1 MTTAVKPRPEGDAL
15 RETKAR
21 RPRRVERWRW
31 FVALALAG
39 AATTAGVGYLVGV
52 WLAALLIV
60 GAHEA
65 GHAVAARRLGIP
77 TSIMVIGVGPRVAR
91 FVVRRLPIEIRSVPM
106 LGWVE
111 MDRDRVPVG
120 SPRVAAV
127 YAAGPAASLLL
138 SVAVLLVAFA
148 WFQGPTNVGI
158 TDARYSVRTTV
169 EAAQGLWTAPF
180 RPLLDVVGSSRHE
193 PERAAANAAGRS
205 GRSSDRATTEDGDRE
220 VSSIIGITAAAPR
233 NVETHGAGWIFIAV
247 AALSASVAGL
257 NLLPAWGLDGHGIL
271 EEMAGTILR
280 RNSTWGRR
288 ARRAVA
294 AAGVV
299 TASLLLWLLVTAV
312 IGRHRRTRLN
322 RGHRSPPASRPLP
335 PALRTRR

>member
-1 MTTAVKPRPEGDAL
+1 MTTAVKPRSEGDAL

-31 FVALALAG
+31 FVALAI
-39 AATTAGVGYLVGV
+39 AATASTAGVGYLVGV

-65 GHAVAARRLGIP
+65 GHAVVARRLGIP

-91 FVVRRLPIEIRSVPM
+91 FRVRGLPIEIRSVPL

-111 MDRDRVPVG
+111 MDRDRVPTA

-138 SVAVLLVAFA
+138 SVAVLLAAFA

-158 TDARYSVRTTV
+158 TDARYSVRTTA
-169 EAAQGLWTAPF
+169 EAAQGMWTAPF
-180 RPLLDVVGSSRHE
+180 RPLVGSSRHE
-193 PERAAANAAGRS
+193 PEGAANAAGTSR
-205 GRSSDRATTEDGDRE
+205 RSSDRATAEDGDRE
-220 VSSIIGITAAAPR
+220 VSSIIGITAATPR
-233 NVETHGAGWIFIAV
+233 SVESHGVGWIFMAV

-257 NLLPAWGLDGHGIL
+257 NLLPAWGFDGHGIL

-280 RNSTWGRR
+280 RNPTWGRR

-312 IGRHRRTRLN
+312 IGDIV
-322 RGHRSPPASRPLP
+322 AFV
-335 PALRTRR
+335 

>member
-1 MTTAVKPRPEGDAL
+1 MTTAVKPRREGDAL
-15 RETKAR
+15 RETRAR
-21 RPRRVERWRW
+21 RPHRVERWRW
-31 FVALALAG
+31 FVALAIAG
-39 AATTAGVGYLVGV
+39 AAITAGVGYLVGV

-65 GHAVAARRLGIP
+65 GHAVAARRLRIP

-91 FVVRRLPIEIRSVPM
+91 FVVRGLPIEIRSVPV

-138 SVAVLLVAFA
+138 SVAVLLGAFA
-148 WFQGPTNVGI
+148 SFQGPSNVGLA
-158 TDARYSVRTTV
+158 DARYSVRTTAD
-169 EAAQGLWTAPF
+169 AAQGMWAAPF
-180 RPLLDVVGSSRHE
+180 RPVLQSV
-193 PERAAANAAGRS
+193 
-205 GRSSDRATTEDGDRE
+205 RSSPPEPGGEAASSAGTTGESTETAAEGESEAE
-220 VSSIIGITAAAPR
+220 VSSIIGITAATPR
-233 NVETHGAGWIFIAV
+233 NVETHGAGWIFMAV

-280 RNSTWGRR
+280 RNPTWGRR

-299 TASLLLWLLVTAV
+299 TASLLLWLLVTAL
-312 IGRHRRTRLN
+312 IGDIV
-322 RGHRSPPASRPLP
+322 
-335 PALRTRR
+335 ALV